1 MSNQFAELSNNSGFI
16 EVITG
21 PMFSGKTEELI
32 IQLKHY
38 QKKGLK
44 VICIKPAIDDRY
56 HKTQV
61 VSHDNSTFTAYALDA
76 VEEIS
81 KISIESDVIGID
93 EAQFFHESIAK
104 EVVKMANSGKKII
117 ISGLNL
123 DYKGT
128 PFTTLAN
135 LMALAQKVIVK
146 KGLCAHC
153 ENPSTH
159 TARKKLL
166 SPKRIVIGGSE
177 LYEPRCRKC
186 FSQIQ

>member
-1 MSNQFAELSNNSGFI
+1 MSNQFTELSNNSGFI

-32 IQLKHY
+32 AKLKKH
-38 QKKGLK
+38 QNNGLK
-44 VICIKPAIDDRY
+44 VVCIKPAIDDRY

-61 VSHDNSTFTAYALDA
+61 VSHDNNTFIAYALDA
-76 VEEIS
+76 VDEIIKLS
-81 KISIESDVIGID
+81 AENDVIGID
-93 EAQFFHESIAK
+93 EAQFFHESI
-104 EVVKMANSGKKII
+104 VKKVTQIANSGKTII

-128 PFTTLAN
+128 PFTTLAH

-146 KGLCAHC
+146 KGKCAHC
-153 ENPSTH
+153 DRPSTH
-159 TARKKLL
+159 TSRKKSL

-186 FSQIQ
+186 FSQTQ

>member
-21 PMFSGKTEELI
+21 PMFSGKTEALI
-32 IQLKHY
+32 TQLKQY
-38 QKKGLK
+38 QYEGLK

-76 VEEIS
+76 VDEIS
-81 KISIESDVIGID
+81 KLSAESDVIGID
-93 EAQFFHESIAK
+93 EAQFFHESITT
-104 EVVKMANSGKKII
+104 EVVKIASSGKKII
-117 ISGLNL
+117 ICGLNL

-135 LMALAQKVIVK
+135 LMALAQNVIVK
-146 KGLCAHC
+146 KGKCAHC

-159 TARKKLL
+159 TSRKELL

-186 FSQIQ
+186 FLQIQ